1 MLDITSNLHFGF
13 WKAFDSDLF
22 EDFVIMAC
30 CRYEVPS
37 APCWVENTNSSAAK
51 LLEVGAHRSEVEDD
65 DAFDA
70 VVGSG
75 RRDDDDDVM
84 ALGLDASEL
93 QEFFGDS

>member
-1 MLDITSNLHFGF
+1 MLGITLNSHFGF
-13 WKAFDSDLF
+13 WKGFDSDLF

-37 APCWVENTNSSAAK
+37 APRWVENSSASAAK
-51 LLEVGAHRSEVEDD
+51 LLDD

-75 RRDDDDDVM
+75 RRDDDHDVM

>member
-1 MLDITSNLHFGF
+1 MLGITLNSNFGF
-13 WKAFDSDLF
+13 WKGFDSALF
-22 EDFVIMAC
+22 EGFVIIAC

-37 APCWVENTNSSAAK
+37 APRWVGNTNSSAAK
-51 LLEVGAHRSEVEDD
+51 SLDD

-75 RRDDDDDVM
+75 RRDDDDDDVM